1 MTPRNPLDGKL
12 IIDREAAERILK
24 HLEMH
29 SCSNVTA
36 FRHAFIRPLEQALA
50 QDNTGWAAVPVK
62 HTPDMASAAVKAL
75 ENSICADIDFH
86 LSWVNTADQEVQ
98 LVSCLGRTHCAMLNA
113 SPVLLETKGKT
124 K

>member
-50 QDNTGWAAVPVK
+50 QDNTGWAAVPVEETRQMMDAARLYK
-62 HTPDMASAAVKAL
+62 NLLTP
-75 ENSICADIDFH
+75 
-86 LSWVNTADQEVQ
+86 W
-98 LVSCLGRTHCAMLNA
+98 GRAYRAMLNA
-113 SPVLLETKGKT
+113 SPALFETREKENEQA
-124 K
+124 